1 MLRLGIVGLPN
12 VGKSTLFNALTSSK
26 AAAAENYPFCT
37 VEPNVGVV
45 EVPDARLERLNEVV
59 RPKKKIPAVVEFVDI
74 AGLVKGASQG
84 EGLGNQFLS
93 HIREVDAVVHVIR
106 CFDDPDVVHVMGP
119 VDPVR
124 DHDVITSE
132 LALADLAVVGRRLGK
147 TRKTAR
153 AGDKEAQAE
162 LVVLERVMAELDAG
176 RGAREAGES
185 EAAVRFLRQ
194 LGLLTAKPIL
204 YAANVNEDELAG
216 GGGRWLDK
224 LRAAVQVHH
233 EEAEIVPFSA
243 KLEAELGELA
253 GEERREYLASAGVT
267 EPGLDRLIHAG
278 YRLLGLQTFF
288 TVGENEV
295 RAWTMHRGDT
305 AFAAAGEIHSDFQ
318 RGFIRAETVSFGDF
332 VRAAAIEIRQRVE
345 PPEPPLLALV
355 KPGQGAFGEQA
366 PRLDDDRTQLHG
378 VHVEQH
384 RERQCLPAFQR
395 DVAVV
400 CQAVAVQDADRLP
413 PGRKPGDRE
422 RPGAVAHAERP
433 GSPHRDHHAGD
444 GEAVGG
450 RSRSAHDPGGRIALD
465 LPRQTGNANAQD
477 EQAAQCH
484 ALHTTEFTAW
494 NALAPR
500 ARRVRGA

>member
-45 EVPDARLERLNEVV
+45 EVPDPRLERLNQLVK
-59 RPKKKIPAVVEFVDI
+59 PKKKVPAVVEFVDI

-132 LALADLAVVGRRLGK
+132 LALADLAVVERRLEK

-162 LVVLERVMAELDAG
+162 LVVLERVVAELDAG

-185 EAAVRFLRQ
+185 EDAVKFLRQ

-204 YAANVNEDELAG
+204 YAANVNEDDLAAG
-216 GGGRWLDK
+216 GGKWLDQ
-224 LRAAVQVHH
+224 LRAAVQAHH
-233 EEAEIVPFSA
+233 EEAEIVLFSA
-243 KLEAELGELA
+243 KFEAELGELS
-253 GEERREYLASAGVT
+253 GHERTEYLASAGVS

-278 YRLLGLQTFF
+278 YRLQTFF

-295 RAWTMHRGDT
+295 RAWTMHRGGT
-305 AFAAAGEIHSDFQ
+305 AFDAAGEIHSDFQ
-318 RGFIRAETVSFGDF
+318 RGFIRAETVSFTDF
-332 VRAAAIEIRQRVE
+332 ARVGSYKATREQGLVRSE
-345 PPEPPLLALV
+345 
-355 KPGQGAFGEQA
+355 G
-366 PRLDDDRTQLHG
+366 
-378 VHVEQH
+378 
-384 RERQCLPAFQR
+384 R
-395 DVAVV
+395 DYV
-400 CQAVAVQDADRLP
+400 VQD
-413 PGRKPGDRE
+413 GDILLFRFN
-422 RPGAVAHAERP
+422 V
-433 GSPHRDHHAGD
+433 
-444 GEAVGG
+444 
-450 RSRSAHDPGGRIALD
+450 
-465 LPRQTGNANAQD
+465 
-477 EQAAQCH
+477 
-484 ALHTTEFTAW
+484 
-494 NALAPR
+494 
-500 ARRVRGA
+500 